1 MYTYTRRAHY
11 HETDKMG
18 IIHHSNYV
26 KWMEEARIEFMDHV
40 GMSMVRLESY
50 GLSIPVSKISVD
62 YKKPV
67 LFDDVVEIRLRVEK
81 YSGVKIILS
90 YEFVNTAS
98 GETVTTARS
107 EHGFL
112 KEGRVVSLKKAL
124 PEMHGY
130 MQRAADEDL
139 RIEV

>member
-1 MYTYTRRAHY
+1 MYKYTRRAHY

-26 KWMEEARIEFMDHV
+26 KWMEEARIEFMDHM
-40 GMSMVRLESY
+40 GMSMVKLESY
-50 GLSIPVSKISVD
+50 GISIPVSGITVD

-67 LFDDVVEIRLRVEK
+67 FFDDVIEIRVTVER
-81 YSGVKIILS
+81 YSGVKAVLS
-90 YEFVNTAS
+90 YEFINVET
-98 GETVTTARS
+98 GETVTTATS
-107 EHGFL
+107 SHGFL

-130 MQRAADEDL
+130 MQSAADEDL
-139 RIEV
+139 QAD